1 MALTFAGLTIPAAA
15 ALNAVAAPRT
25 LAAAGARAL
34 VPLVY
39 GQDRQPG
46 LVLNVLLASAG
57 SGTLLVQMLWC
68 HACNAVGTLRL
79 NDKPLS
85 GGSSV
90 TSYTGSQSTADSA
103 LVAAFA
109 AQGITYS
116 DTLAGYAY
124 SVISMPVAEFDGQL
138 NFSALIEGRKLYDPR
153 LDSTNGGS
161 GSHRLATPSTWAYST
176 NPSLALADFLYSN
189 TYGANEAVLWSS
201 VITNANANDAL
212 IGSPTET
219 HRMIGV
225 SFTQAAPVPDVA
237 EALRAYAGCWLVP
250 TSGGIK
256 LLGDTTGASVATY
269 SHASGN
275 IAAIDS
281 LALRDLGNS
290 PTVVEVVY
298 TDASQIPYREASA
311 FAQQSGAGT
320 TLPWRLST
328 VRLPGIQRYGQ
339 AVREAT
345 ERLNKLT
352 LSDLSTVLEVFDE
365 GIAHEVGDI
374 VTVSHPVGLVSKL
387 FRISAPPD
395 MMGPGRWRLPL
406 AEYDP
411 AVYSTAVATGPTYT
425 DAGLAISEAV
435 IDAGVNLLR
444 NSSFEAD
451 TNADGLADSWTAYS
465 VGTTGSVTYL
475 RITSG
480 TVIHGTYKQRLSAS
494 GLGTGT
500 GDRAGIR
507 QLVSVV
513 SGQEYVFSVW
523 HGNNTASPVLRMYV
537 DWYTVA
543 SAFISGSQGGQFST
557 TGAMQRASW
566 NVTAPAT
573 AAQAWVYIWMEAN
586 GSGPG
591 LATLDID
598 AAQFSVGADTIGY
611 VPGDWGT
618 PDLLAGSVNTP
629 ILASEA
635 VNKPLVT
642 SRTSTMLHTGSTVS
656 QATNKTADGA
666 AFTTLMDRSRVLAI
680 VPTDIQTTQ
689 DTTSTRM
696 VNVIIKLQLIRQSDS
711 AVMQTS
717 TNIRQDKV
725 CTAANGVA
733 TFTHLCPAFTF
744 DAVATGTY
752 FVRAVV
758 STYMT
763 DAAGASASNLTN
775 VYLDADF
782 NSIELR
788 A

>member
-451 TNADGLADSWTAYS
+451 ADANGLPDNWVAYNA
-465 VGTTGSVTYL
+465 GTTGTITYS
-475 RITSG
+475 RPTNG
-480 TVIHGTYKQRLSAS
+480 PIHGTYKQRFSGS
-494 GLGTGT
+494 GLGTAT
-500 GDRAGIR
+500 TDRVGIY
-507 QLVSVV
+507 QQVNVV
-513 SGQEYVFSVW
+513 PNQNYVLSAW
-523 HGNNTASPVLRMYV
+523 HGNNTGSPKVRLWI
-537 DWYTVA
+537 DWFDSSNTYL
-543 SAFISGSQGGQFST
+543 SSIYSGQIAT
-557 TGAMQRASW
+557 AGAMARASLKG
-566 NVTAPAT
+566 VAPAT
-573 AAQAWVYIWMEAN
+573 AAYARLHIWMEAN